1 MTLGPPRHADAAL
14 VGRRAECARVDRLL
28 AAARA
33 GQSAVLVLRGEAG
46 IGKTA
51 LLGYA
56 AKRAEGCRVIR
67 AVGVESEMELPFA
80 GLHQLCASLLDGLDR
95 LPAPQRGA
103 LGTAFG
109 LSLGAPPDR
118 FLVGL
123 AVLTLLSDAA
133 EERPLACLIDDAQ
146 WLDRSSAQ
154 VLAFVARRVEAESV
168 VLLFAERDVGES
180 DEMARL
186 PEVRLQGLSEAE
198 ARDLLATVMGGRMDE
213 RVRDRIVAETRGN
226 PLALLELPQE
236 LLPPKLAGGFG
247 ILDNLH
253 LPGRIEVSFQ
263 RRVQQLP
270 AETQRLLL
278 VAAAEPTGD
287 PTVLWRAAAELGIP
301 GDALAPAESDRLL
314 ELGARVAFRHPLLRS
329 AVYGMA
335 STEER
340 REAHRA
346 LAAATDADV
355 DPDRRAWHR
364 AQATLAPDEAVAQ
377 ELERS
382 AGRAEVRG
390 GLAAA
395 GALLER
401 AAALTPEPAH
411 RARRGLQAAAA
422 KQLAGAPQDALTIL
436 TNVGAGPLDDLDRA
450 MLVRLR
456 GQIALDLRRGADAVP
471 LLLDAAQRLEPI
483 DLSLA
488 RATYLEA
495 LRAASIAGRLGD
507 GVLSAAEVAR
517 NAPPPAGAPRAIDL
531 LLDGIVV
538 RFTDGCAA
546 SVPALKPALTAVRA
560 ADGRPGTDGRPS
572 HDGYWPWIARGVAP
586 DLFDDEAWH
595 DLVTRNVQIARDI
608 GALGVLPIALT
619 HLASVYCFE
628 GDLDG
633 AEGLLDESD
642 AIVDATGNSPVPL
655 FPARFLLAGCRGDEA
670 RLDELLEA
678 SEPTLIVRG
687 EGAVLTW
694 GEHARAVLHNGLGH
708 YEAALAPAE
717 SACAQDDLCVS
728 GWSLSEL
735 VEAAARSGRSH
746 RAAEALAS
754 LSERTQAAGTDWAL
768 GIEARSRA
776 LLSTGTAAEE
786 LYREA
791 VHRLG
796 HCRIGLELARAH
808 LLYGEWQRR
817 ARRRVDARE
826 NLHIADEMFTAM
838 GARGFAERARRELM
852 ATGETARKRT
862 VETRDELTAQ
872 EVQIARL
879 ARDGLSNVA
888 IGAQLFISPRTVKY
902 HLRKVFTKLEITSR
916 NELNAA
922 LPDAARAV
930 TAA

>member
-1 MTLGPPRHADAAL
+1 MSG
-14 VGRRAECARVDRLL
+14 ARD
-28 AAARA
+28 
-33 GQSAVLVLRGEAG
+33 GQSAALVLRGEPG

-56 AKRAEGCRVIR
+56 AKHAEDCRIVR

-80 GLHQLCASLLDGLDR
+80 GLHQLCAPLLDGLDR
-95 LPAPQRGA
+95 LPVPQRDA

-109 LSLGAPPDR
+109 LSMGARPDR

-133 EERPLACLIDDAQ
+133 EERPLVCLVDDAQ

-168 VLLFAERDVGES
+168 VLLFAERDV
-180 DEMARL
+180 DEPDELAGL
-186 PEVRLQGLSEAE
+186 PEVRLEGLSEAE
-198 ARDLLATVMGGRMDE
+198 ARDLLATVIGGRMDE

-226 PLALLELPQE
+226 PLALLELPHE
-236 LLPPKLAGGFG
+236 LSPPKLAGGFG
-247 ILDNLH
+247 ILDDLH
-253 LPGRIEVSFQ
+253 VPGRIEVSFQ

-287 PTVLWRAAAELGIP
+287 ATVLWRAAAELGIP

-314 ELGARVAFRHPLLRS
+314 ELGARVSFRHPLLRS
-329 AVYGMA
+329 AIYRMA
-335 STEER
+335 TTADR
-340 REAHRA
+340 REAHRV
-346 LAAATDADV
+346 LAEATDVDI

-364 AQATLAPDEAVAQ
+364 AHATLAPDEAVAR

-382 AGRAEVRG
+382 AGRAEERG

-401 AAALTPEPAH
+401 AAALTPGPAQ

-436 TNVGAGPLDDLDRA
+436 TSVGAGPLDELDRA

-456 GQIALDLRRGADAVP
+456 GQIALDLRRGTDAVP
-471 LLLDAAQRLEPI
+471 LLLDAAGRLESI

-507 GVLSAAEVAR
+507 GVLSAAEAAR
-517 NAPPPAGAPRAIDL
+517 QAPPPAGEPSAVDL

-546 SVPALKPALTAVRA
+546 SAPALKRALGAVRA
-560 ADGRPGTDGRPS
+560 ADGRPWADGRPS

-595 DLVTRNVQIARDI
+595 DLVTRNVQIAREL

-619 HLASVYCFE
+619 HLATVLCLE

-633 AEGLLDESD
+633 AEGVLDESD
-642 AIVDATGNSPVPL
+642 AIVDATGNSPVAL

-670 RLDELLEA
+670 ELAALLEA
-678 SEPTLIVRG
+678 GEPTLIARG
-687 EGAVLTW
+687 EGVVLTW

-708 YEAALAPAE
+708 YETAVAPAE
-717 SACAQDDLCVS
+717 SASAQDDLCVS
-728 GWSLSEL
+728 GWSMPEL
-735 VEAAARSGRSH
+735 VEAAARTGRNQV
-746 RAAEALAS
+746 AAEALKS
-754 LSERTQAAGTDWAL
+754 LCQRTRAVGTEWAL

-776 LLSTGTAAEE
+776 LLSTGTVAEE

-791 VHRLG
+791 IYRLG
-796 HCRIGLELARAH
+796 HCRVALELARAH
-808 LLYGEWQRR
+808 LLYGEWLRR

-826 NLHIADEMFTAM
+826 NLQVAHEMLTAM
-838 GARGFAERARRELM
+838 GAHGFTERARRELM
-852 ATGETARKRT
+852 ATGATARKRT

-902 HLRKVFTKLEITSR
+902 HLSKVFTKLEITSR
-916 NELNAA
+916 NELGAA
-922 LPDAARAV
+922 LPAAVRTV
-930 TAA
+930 TAAK